1 MFRSGLVRMVT
12 SWYRRSVLRLCYVY
26 AISIAGVQRM
36 HRTFYNPNIIR
47 SDLRLQK
54 IIADPTDTKPVR
66 VAIYSDS
73 NGREWL
79 VKTWGGVFDDFHRLS
94 LENEAAAYM
103 AFQYTDTRE
112 FASGAVV
119 HIPTVESF
127 TDVSG
132 EFVLIR
138 EFIDGVVLSD
148 VDDQRDRERVFW
160 LVLSQFKTV
169 ARGIPKEWL
178 IRIRELPSWIV
189 LASYWM
195 FLPVALAARRGY
207 RRDVCMSVWLYFKLF
222 VLCIPHAFSKHVLV
236 HRDIHAKNIVLRG
249 KQIVLIDMG
258 ECVLANPVLEYVYAV
273 TAESVMG
280 ESQYL
285 GMIDRIYHTVLYDK
299 RQRRLFYLFLLVRC
313 VGLLSEAN
321 MPQLRAQKFC
331 RIISYIRT
339 ALK

>member
-1 MFRSGLVRMVT
+1 MVT

-26 AISIAGVQRM
+26 VISIAGIQRM
-36 HRTFYNPNIIR
+36 RRTFDAANVTR
-47 SDLRLQK
+47 SDLRLKK
-54 IIADPTDTKPVR
+54 IIANPTDTKPVR

-103 AFQYTDTRE
+103 AFQHTVTRE
-112 FASGAVV
+112 FASGAIV

-127 TDVSG
+127 ADVSG
-132 EFVLIR
+132 EFVLVR

-148 VDDQRDRERVFW
+148 VDDQRDRDRVFW
-160 LVLSQFKTV
+160 LVLGQFKTV
-169 ARGIPKEWL
+169 ARGIPQDWL
-178 IRIRELPSWIV
+178 TRIRELPSWIV

-195 FLPVALAARRGY
+195 FLPVAFAARRGY
-207 RRDVCMSVWLYFKLF
+207 RRDIYVSVWLYCKLF
-222 VLCIPHAFSKHVLV
+222 ILCVPHAFSKHVLV
-236 HRDIHAKNIVLRG
+236 HRDIHAKNIVLRNE
-249 KQIVLIDMG
+249 QIVLIDMG

-273 TAESVMG
+273 TAESVME

-285 GMIDRIYHTVLYDK
+285 GMIDRIYHTVLADR

-313 VGLLSEAN
+313 VGLLSEAD
-321 MPQLRAQKFC
+321 MPQLRVQKFC
-331 RIISYIRT
+331 RIIAHIRI
-339 ALK
+339 AVK